1 MCLCV
6 YVVFNRRLHECAIV
20 FMSYVTEKL
29 NIVLSLRVSFNFID
43 NIEVKAVLIIILA
56 KADNI
61 TTGYILDS

>member
-1 MCLCV
+1 
-6 YVVFNRRLHECAIV
+6 
-20 FMSYVTEKL
+20 MSYVTEKL